1 MTIVFAIKMGQ
12 LQGKYVLN
20 KRDIEYLSKH
30 TKMTRE
36 DVQSRYDQFMIRHP
50 DGKIPKTEF
59 LSTIQACY
67 SDCDIKKLDDYV
79 YRMYDKNKDGFVDF
93 KEFTIVLYMLS
104 SGSPEDKLLQIFDIF
119 DINRTGFISQLAM
132 TKMVREMYNVI
143 DIRERPP
150 GMNPISFAN
159 FIFNDMDSNRDGQ
172 ISKDEFIKACLDD
185 ESFSSILAIK
195 LLESINSN

>member
-1 MTIVFAIKMGQ
+1 MGQ

-30 TKMTRE
+30 TQMTKE

-50 DGKIPKTEF
+50 DGKIPKAEF

-143 DIRERPP
+143 DISERPP
-150 GMNPISFAN
+150 GMNPISFSN

>member
-1 MTIVFAIKMGQ
+1 MGQ

-30 TKMTRE
+30 TQMSKE
-36 DVQSRYDQFMIRHP
+36 EIQSRHDQFVLKHP
-50 DGKIPKTEF
+50 DGKIPKDEF
-59 LSTIQACY
+59 LSILRDCY
-67 SDCDIKKLDDYV
+67 SDRDIKKLDDYV
-79 YRMYDKNKDGFVDF
+79 YRMYDKNKDDFVDF
-93 KEFTIVLYMLS
+93 KEFTLVLYMLS
-104 SGSPEDKLLQIFDIF
+104 SGSPEEKLLQIFDIF
-119 DINRTGFISQLAM
+119 DYNRTGFISNLAM

-143 DIRERPP
+143 DISERPP
-150 GMNPISFAN
+150 GMNPISFSN